1 MSWVEF
7 FQNATRLV
15 NKKINSKAMIV
26 NFAPEYFIKLTK
38 VVQDYNSTTTGKM
51 YVYLEDISNVAYLLR
66 KARMLE
72 TKNLIFNNYNNLV
85 YNN

>member
-26 NFAPEYFIKLTK
+26 NFAPDYFINLTK
-38 VVQDYNSTTTGKM
+38 VVQEYNKTANGKM
-51 YVYLEDISNVAYLLR
+51 YVYLRDASDMARLLQID
-66 KARMLE
+66 L
-72 TKNLIFNNYNNLV
+72 
-85 YNN
+85 

>member
-26 NFAPEYFIKLTK
+26 NYAPEYFIKLSK
-38 VVQDYNSTTTGKM
+38 IVQDFNKTANGKM
-51 YVYLEDISNVAYLLR
+51 YVYLRDVTHLL
-66 KARMLE
+66 
-72 TKNLIFNNYNNLV
+72 
-85 YNN
+85 